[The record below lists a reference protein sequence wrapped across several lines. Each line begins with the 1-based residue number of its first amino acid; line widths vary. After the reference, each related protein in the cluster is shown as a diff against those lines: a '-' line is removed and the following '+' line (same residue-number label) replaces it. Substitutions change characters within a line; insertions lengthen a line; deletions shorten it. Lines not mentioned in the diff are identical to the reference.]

1 MTIQLRKRLTFSE
14 MSVFCH
20 LSGRGLIECLKK
32 KKKKKKKGDPDLFL
46 LWWGGTMAVRV
57 YNQSRSSTPAA
68 ISIPDGS
75 LATKLKTSQQVSV
88 ICCESWVLWR
98 KHLKRSAGDGCL
110 LFLLKSISRLT
121 LPLLPWWMRLCVCA
135 CNKATQTHTHA
146 QTDGNTRCNR
156 KKKKKKSVS
165 HPCGAC
171 AHRAASVRGAGGC
184 WGGGGWRMEEG
195 GRGAWVALV
204 DKCPPSYFQAPVS
217 RWLINSE
224 DFYEEQ

>member
-1 MTIQLRKRLTFSE
+1 
-14 MSVFCH
+14 
-20 LSGRGLIECLKK
+20 
-32 KKKKKKKGDPDLFL
+32 
-46 LWWGGTMAVRV
+46 MAVRV

-121 LPLLPWWMRLCVCA
+121 LPLLPWWMRVCVCTLQS
-135 CNKATQTHTHA
+135 NTNTHPHTDRWKHTQ
-146 QTDGNTRCNR
+146 QQ
-156 KKKKKKSVS
+156 KKKKSQWVI
-165 HPCGAC
+165 H
-171 AHRAASVRGAGGC
+171 AGLVPTGLPV
-184 WGGGGWRMEEG
+184 WGVQVDAGGWRVEGDEG
-195 GRGAWVALV
+195 GVAWVAV
-204 DKCPPSYFQAPVS
+204 ADKCPPSYFQAPLS

>member
-1 MTIQLRKRLTFSE
+1 MN
-14 MSVFCH
+14 V
-20 LSGRGLIECLKK
+20 LKK
-32 KKKKKKKGDPDLFL
+32 KQKKKKGDPDLFL

-88 ICCESWVLWR
+88 ICCESWALWR

-121 LPLLPWWMRLCVCA
+121 LPLLPWWMCLCVCA

-156 KKKKKKSVS
+156 KKKKKSQWVI
-165 HPCGAC
+165 HAGLVPTGLP
-171 AHRAASVRGAGGC
+171 VWGVQVDAGGVED
-184 WGGGGWRMEEG
+184 GGWRRG
-195 GRGAWVALV
+195 GRELESLWLTNVPLLTFKLLWAGDWSILRTSTKNSSTARDRNARE
-204 DKCPPSYFQAPVS
+204 DKYKSGPRNRF
-217 RWLINSE
+217 
-224 DFYEEQ
+224 

>member
-1 MTIQLRKRLTFSE
+1 
-14 MSVFCH
+14 
-20 LSGRGLIECLKK
+20 
-32 KKKKKKKGDPDLFL
+32 
-46 LWWGGTMAVRV
+46 MAVRV

-88 ICCESWVLWR
+88 ICCESWALWR

-156 KKKKKKSVS
+156 KKKKKSQWVI
-165 HPCGAC
+165 HAGLVPTGLP
-171 AHRAASVRGAGGC
+171 VWGVQVDAGGGEDGG
-184 WGGGGWRMEEG
+184 WRRGGGGPRGWG
-195 GRGAWVALV
+195 GARGGGGGGGGGGGERGGGGGGGGAWVALV

-224 DFYEEQ
+224 DIYEEQ